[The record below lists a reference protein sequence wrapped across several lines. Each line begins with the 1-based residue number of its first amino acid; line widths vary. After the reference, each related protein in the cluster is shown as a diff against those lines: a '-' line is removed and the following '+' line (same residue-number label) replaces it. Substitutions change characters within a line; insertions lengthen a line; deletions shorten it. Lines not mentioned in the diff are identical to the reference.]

1 MISFAGHETFPFR
14 YSWLTKGYARLR
26 TRADALGD
34 LDGTMKELGLG
45 KNMARS
51 LRHWMLATGMCE
63 SLDGERARQLGATE
77 LGALLL
83 DEERGRDPYLEDP
96 GTLWLLH
103 WGLCSPTNRKATTW
117 QVAFSLMREREFK
130 KADLVET
137 VRRYA
142 HEHGSGVAVST
153 IERDVDCFLHCYV
166 AADVRA
172 DVPDD
177 ALACPLTELGLITRA
192 GGGRNETFAFS
203 RGPQDSLDDRLFAW
217 LVIEYWRSVHER
229 AMSLSFDQLAYA
241 PGSPG
246 MVLRIDENS
255 LAARL
260 DRMEALTGG
269 TFRFTEGSGVRQLA
283 RTTVELDNRLLYEY
297 YPEASEAA

>member
-1 MISFAGHETFPFR
+1 MSSFAGHETFPFR

-34 LDGTMKELGLG
+34 LDETMKELGLG

-51 LRHWMLATGMCE
+51 LRHWMLATRMCE
-63 SLDGERARQLGATE
+63 PLDDSRTRHLRPTSIAD
-77 LGALLL
+77 LLL
-83 DEERGRDPYLEDP
+83 DETHGRDPYLEDP

-103 WGLCSPTNRKATTW
+103 WGLCSPTGRATTW
-117 QVAFSLMREREFK
+117 HVAFSLVRDREFK
-130 KADLVET
+130 KADLVEA

-142 HEHGSGVAVST
+142 HEHGSAVAVST

-166 AADVRA
+166 AADARA

-177 ALACPLTELGLITRA
+177 ALACPLTELGLITRTA
-192 GGGRNETFAFS
+192 GGRSETFAFARS
-203 RGPQDSLDDRLFAW
+203 PQHSLDDRLFAW
-217 LVIEYWRSVHER
+217 LVTDYWRSSHGR

-246 MVLRIDENS
+246 MVLRIDEIS

-260 DRMEALTGG
+260 DRLESLTSGA
-269 TFRFTEGSGVRQLA
+269 FRFNEGSGVRQLA
-283 RTTVELDNRLLYEY
+283 RTSVEFDDRLLHEY
-297 YPEASEAA
+297 YPSVNEAA